1 MYYYWY
7 HRYFDEAGEEIN
19 SKLPIAFVLRAIIV
33 VALFNAFKQPLI
45 ILLILPLSIIGVTV
59 GLLVTDKP
67 FGFMALLGVLSLF
80 GMLIKNAVV
89 LLDHIDVEIREGA
102 SPYLAVVNSSITR
115 MRPVLMASF
124 TTVLGMIPLIS
135 DPLYGP
141 MAVAIMSGLSFATIL
156 TLIVVPVLYTMFFRI
171 DVNA

>member
-1 MYYYWY
+1 
-7 HRYFDEAGEEIN
+7 
-19 SKLPIAFVLRAIIV
+19 
-33 VALFNAFKQPLI
+33 
-45 ILLILPLSIIGVTV
+45 
-59 GLLVTDKP
+59 
-67 FGFMALLGVLSLF
+67 MALLGVLSLF

-124 TTVLGMIPLIS
+124 ATVLGMIPLIS

-141 MAVAIMSGLSFATIL
+141 MAVAIMSGLSFATVL

-171 DVNA
+171 DVSA